1 LVRYAV
7 RLLGKLQLQ
16 QEPGP
21 GGGGGTSET
30 TAAAAADGPP
40 PPVEE
45 DPTTL
50 LNALYLVRVF
60 IKHLI
65 ETTDARQLL
74 EQLQSD
80 AERGTCI
87 VLSPLIVGRV
97 ACRAVLCVS
106 CRVVSCAM
114 RAARKA
120 TVYSRIEGLQ
130 AQPKRRQRLYWCMP

>member
-1 LVRYAV
+1 VSRTAGNNVKTKNLHRLVRYAV

-21 GGGGGTSET
+21 GQGVAT
-30 TAAAAADGPP
+30 TAAAADGPP
-40 PPVEE
+40 PPAPVEE

-74 EQLQSD
+74 EQLQNDS
-80 AERGTCI
+80 ERGTCF
-87 VLSPLIVGRV
+87 
-97 ACRAVLCVS
+97 VS
-106 CRVVSCAM
+106 TVCRVCRVSEESKCLF
-114 RAARKA
+114 
-120 TVYSRIEGLQ
+120 TN
-130 AQPKRRQRLYWCMP
+130 

>member
-1 LVRYAV
+1 VSRTAGNNAKTKNLHRLVRYAV

-21 GGGGGTSET
+21 GPGVGGTSET
-30 TAAAAADGPP
+30 TAAAAAADGPP
-40 PPVEE
+40 PPAPVVE

-74 EQLQSD
+74 EQLQTD
-80 AERGTCI
+80 AERGTCF
-87 VLSPLIVGRV
+87 
-97 ACRAVLCVS
+97 VS
-106 CRVVSCAM
+106 TVCRVRVRRVCRVSFVRSAE
-114 RAARKA
+114 RKSLF
-120 TVYSRIEGLQ
+120 TN
-130 AQPKRRQRLYWCMP
+130 